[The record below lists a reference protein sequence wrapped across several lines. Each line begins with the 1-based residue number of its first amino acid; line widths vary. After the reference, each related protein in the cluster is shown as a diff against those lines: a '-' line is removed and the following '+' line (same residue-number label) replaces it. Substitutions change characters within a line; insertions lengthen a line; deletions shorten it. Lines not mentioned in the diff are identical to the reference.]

1 MTDNRAV
8 VIVSAA
14 RTPFGRFDGIARE
27 IPGIDLGVAAI
38 CGGFGQG
45 ESLLLSV

>member
-1 MTDNRAV
+1 MKDNRDV
-8 VIVSAA
+8 VIVSAV

-27 IPGIDLGVAAI
+27 IPSIDLGIAAI
-38 CGGFGQG
+38 CGGLGQG